1 MEELDLSKL
10 NKSQLTALKQIEGAV
25 MVLAGAGSG
34 KTRLVTYRIAY
45 LIKTLGVNPENIL
58 AITFTNKATNEMKE
72 RLLKMTENAEDIW
85 ISTFH
90 SMCVKILRRHI
101 GSLRSTKNISGQVN
115 FDSNFSIYTDTEKEK
130 ALKTVL
136 QNLKIDKEGF
146 LSKLTYHI
154 SNAKNN
160 NLTPWDYQKFHQAEE
175 DIEEV
180 TKAYSAY
187 QNFLA
192 NNNAL
197 DFDDILTKTYEL
209 FVEFPDILKR
219 YQNKFEYIH
228 IDEFQDTNH
237 IQYLIAKLLAGEHK
251 NIFVVGDEDQC
262 IYSWRGANIQNIHSF
277 KRDFPD
283 YKMFKLEQNYRSTKQ
298 ILTLA
303 NNLIKNNQNRNDKV
317 LWTDNAVGVKIE
329 HFKAQDESGEA
340 EYVASQIK
348 NLVKSGLD
356 YKYSDFAVLTRLN
369 ALSAPIEN
377 KFLNYNIPYKIFGG
391 SKFFDRVEIKN
402 LISYLKMLT
411 NPYDSTSFERI
422 INFPKRGI
430 GEATISTL
438 LSLAEFHNTTP
449 YNLILNS
456 SEYLLDDKLE
466 RKIKPFKDVVVTLSE
481 EYEKQEPYKFLTFVV
496 QLIDFKSIYSSS
508 SEEDITR
515 LLNIDNF
522 LVLAQDFF
530 KLNPKSTISEFLQS
544 ITLTADIDEYDD
556 KNNNVTIATVHAVK
570 GLEFKVVFVIGL
582 EERMFPIVRTYSSQT
597 DLEEERRLMFVA
609 ITRAEQ
615 RLYLTHA
622 NSRFVYGRRDY
633 LPASRFLRECGALE
647 EKPIRQF
654 NDSNDFYSNYSQNGL
669 SNNYGT
675 NNYNN
680 GNNSYNSYASSNYSN
695 TNYNSN
701 FSNGNSYNKNNS
713 FSSNY
718 SNSNNANSNFSNFQ
732 KRSFS
737 LHNSNDNNANKEDL
751 EKKYFVGAKVNHSK
765 FGNGTITSNMGI
777 NITKCVSINFENFGV
792 KTLSVEY
799 APITLL
805 KGE

>member
-1 MEELDLSKL
+1 MEELDLTKL

-45 LIKTLGVNPENIL
+45 LIKNLGVNPENIL

-72 RLLKMTENAEDIW
+72 RLITMTPNADDIW

-90 SMCVKILRRHI
+90 SMCVKILRKHI
-101 GSLRSTKNISGQVN
+101 GSLKSTKNVSGQVN

-136 QNLKIDKEGF
+136 QNLKIEKDGF

-160 NLTPWDYQKFHQAEE
+160 NLTPWDYQKLNQAEE
-175 DIEEV
+175 DIDEI

-197 DFDDILTKTYEL
+197 DFDDLLTKTYEL

-219 YQNKFEYIH
+219 YQNRFEYIH

-277 KRDFPD
+277 QHDFPD

-298 ILTLA
+298 ILTVA
-303 NNLIKNNQNRNDKV
+303 NKLIKNNQDRNDKE
-317 LWTDNAVGVKIE
+317 LWTDNSVGLKVE
-329 HFKAQDESGEA
+329 YYKAPDEFYEA

-348 NLVKSGLD
+348 NLVNNLG
-356 YKYSDFAVLTRLN
+356 YSYNDFAVLTRLN
-369 ALSAPIEN
+369 ALTAPFEN
-377 KFLNYNIPYKIFGG
+377 KFLNYNIPYRIYGG
-391 SKFFDRVEIKN
+391 NKFFDRLEIKN
-402 LISYLKMLT
+402 LIAYLKMLT

-430 GEATISTL
+430 GEATIQTL
-438 LSLAEFHNTTP
+438 LSLANFHNTTP

-466 RKIKPFKDVVVTLSE
+466 RKIKPFKDVVVSLNE
-481 EYEKQEPYKFLTFVV
+481 NYEKLEPYKFIVHLVT
-496 QLIDFKSIYSSS
+496 LINFKSIYSSG
-508 SEEDITR
+508 SEEDIAR

-522 LVLAQDFF
+522 LVLAQDYF
-530 KLNPKSTISEFLQS
+530 KNNPKSTLSEFLQS

-556 KNNNVTIATVHAVK
+556 KNNTVTLATVHAVK

-582 EERMFPIVRTYSSQT
+582 EERMFPIVRTYSSNS
-597 DLEEERRLMFVA
+597 DMEEERRLMFVA

-615 RLYLTHA
+615 RLYLTNA
-622 NSRFVYGRRDY
+622 NSRFVYGKRDY
-633 LPASRFLRECGALE
+633 LLPSRFLRECGVVE

-654 NDSNDFYSNYSQNGL
+654 NQDDAFSSYQNSNYSYNQNT
-669 SNNYGT
+669 YK
-675 NNYNN
+675 
-680 GNNSYNSYASSNYSN
+680 NNSYGQNS
-695 TNYNSN
+695 
-701 FSNGNSYNKNNS
+701 FSQKQNLYQNSYNQNGYSQNS
-713 FSSNY
+713 SYNQNSSG
-718 SNSNNANSNFSNFQ
+718 FSNFP
-732 KRSFS
+732 KMNFS
-737 LHNSNDNNANKEDL
+737 LHNAKDQSKQTEDL
-751 EKKYFVGAKVNHSK
+751 EKKYYVGAKVTHTK

-777 NITKCVSINFENFGV
+777 NITKCVSINFENFGI

-799 APITLL
+799 APITLI

>member
-1 MEELDLSKL
+1 MEELDLTKL

-45 LIKTLGVNPENIL
+45 LIKNLGVNPENIL

-72 RLLKMTENAEDIW
+72 RLITMTPNADDIW

-90 SMCVKILRRHI
+90 SMCVKILRKHI
-101 GSLRSTKNISGQVN
+101 GSLKSTKNVSGQVN

-136 QNLKIDKEGF
+136 QNLKIEKDGF

-160 NLTPWDYQKFHQAEE
+160 NLTPWDYQKLNQAEE
-175 DIEEV
+175 DIDEI

-197 DFDDILTKTYEL
+197 DFDDLLTKTYEL

-219 YQNKFEYIH
+219 YQNRFEYIH

-277 KRDFPD
+277 QHDFPD

-298 ILTLA
+298 ILTVA
-303 NNLIKNNQNRNDKV
+303 NKLIKNNQDRNDKE
-317 LWTDNAVGVKIE
+317 LWTDNSVGLKVE
-329 HFKAQDESGEA
+329 YYKAPDEFYEA

-348 NLVKSGLD
+348 NLVNNLG
-356 YKYSDFAVLTRLN
+356 YSYNDFAVLTRLN
-369 ALSAPIEN
+369 ALTAPFEN
-377 KFLNYNIPYKIFGG
+377 KFLNYNIPYRIYGG
-391 SKFFDRVEIKN
+391 NKFFDRLEIKN
-402 LISYLKMLT
+402 LIAYLKMLT

-430 GEATISTL
+430 GEATIQTL
-438 LSLAEFHNTTP
+438 LSLANFHNTTP

-466 RKIKPFKDVVVTLSE
+466 RKIKPFKDVVVSLNE
-481 EYEKQEPYKFLTFVV
+481 NYEKLEPYKFIVHLVT
-496 QLIDFKSIYSSS
+496 LINFKSIYSSG
-508 SEEDITR
+508 SEEDIAR

-522 LVLAQDFF
+522 LVLAQDYF
-530 KLNPKSTISEFLQS
+530 KNNPKSTLSEFLQS

-556 KNNNVTIATVHAVK
+556 KNNTVTLATVHAVK

-582 EERMFPIVRTYSSQT
+582 EERMFPIVRTYSSNS
-597 DLEEERRLMFVA
+597 DMEEERRLMFVA

-615 RLYLTHA
+615 RLYLTNA
-622 NSRFVYGRRDY
+622 NSRFVYGKRDY
-633 LPASRFLRECGALE
+633 LLPSRFLRECGVVE

-654 NDSNDFYSNYSQNGL
+654 NQDDAFSSYQNSNYSYNQNTYKNNSYGQSSFSQNYNSYNQNGY
-669 SNNYGT
+669 SQ
-675 NNYNN
+675 
-680 GNNSYNSYASSNYSN
+680 NNSYNQNSS
-695 TNYNSN
+695 
-701 FSNGNSYNKNNS
+701 G
-713 FSSNY
+713 
-718 SNSNNANSNFSNFQ
+718 FSNFP
-732 KRSFS
+732 KMNFS
-737 LHNSNDNNANKEDL
+737 LHNAKDQNKQTEDL
-751 EKKYFVGAKVNHSK
+751 EKKYYVGAKVTHTK

-777 NITKCVSINFENFGV
+777 NITKCVSINFENFGI

-799 APITLL
+799 APITLI

>member
-1 MEELDLSKL
+1 MEELDLNKL
-10 NKSQLTALKQIEGAV
+10 NKSQLTALKQIDGAV

-45 LIKTLGVNPENIL
+45 LIKDLGVNPENIL

-72 RLLKMTENAEDIW
+72 RLINMAPNANDIW

-101 GSLRSTKNISGQVN
+101 SSLKSTKNISGQVN

-136 QNLKIDKEGF
+136 QNLKIEKDGF
-146 LSKLTYHI
+146 LSKLSYHI

-160 NLTPWDYQKFHQAEE
+160 NLTPWDYQKFNQTEE
-175 DIEEV
+175 DIEEI

-197 DFDDILTKTYEL
+197 DFDDLQTKTYEL
-209 FVEFPDILKR
+209 FIEFPDILKR
-219 YQNKFEYIH
+219 YQNKFQYIH

-237 IQYLIAKLLAGEHK
+237 IQYQIAKLLAGEYG

-277 KRDFPD
+277 QRDFPD

-303 NNLIKNNQNRNDKV
+303 NKLIKNNQNRNDKE
-317 LWTDNAVGVKIE
+317 LWTDNSVGVKVE
-329 HFKAQDESGEA
+329 YYKAQDEFTEA

-348 NLVKSGLD
+348 NLVNNLGYS
-356 YKYSDFAVLTRLN
+356 YSDFAVLTRLN
-369 ALSAPIEN
+369 ALTAPFEN
-377 KFLNYNIPYKIFGG
+377 KFLNYNIPYRMFGG
-391 SKFFDRVEIKN
+391 NKFFDRLEIKN
-402 LISYLKMLT
+402 LIAYLKMLT

-422 INFPKRGI
+422 INYPKRGI
-430 GEATISTL
+430 GESTIQSL
-438 LSLAEFHNTTP
+438 LSLADFHNTTP

-466 RKIKPFKDVVVTLSE
+466 KKIKPFKEIIVALNEDF
-481 EYEKQEPYKFLTFVV
+481 EKQEPYKFITNLVT
-496 QLIDFKSIYSSS
+496 LINFKSIYSSG
-508 SEEDITR
+508 SEEDIAR

-530 KLNPKSTISEFLQS
+530 KSNPKATLSEFLQS

-556 KNNNVTIATVHAVK
+556 KNNSVTIATVHAVK
-570 GLEFKVVFVIGL
+570 GLEFRVVFVIGL
-582 EERMFPIVRTYSSQT
+582 EERMFPIVRTYSTQS
-597 DLEEERRLMFVA
+597 DMEEERRLMFVA

-622 NSRFVYGRRDY
+622 YSRFVYGKRDNL
-633 LPASRFLRECGALE
+633 LPSRFLKECELIE
-647 EKPIRQF
+647 EKPPKQF
-654 NDSNDFYSNYSQNGL
+654 NTFGNYSNYGYSQSYQNSSQNFT
-669 SNNYGT
+669 S
-675 NNYNN
+675 NYN
-680 GNNSYNSYASSNYSN
+680 SSNYSA
-695 TNYNSN
+695 
-701 FSNGNSYNKNNS
+701 NSYNNN
-713 FSSNY
+713 FSQTGNGY
-718 SNSNNANSNFSNFQ
+718 NTNSNGFSNFP
-732 KRSFS
+732 KMNFS
-737 LHNSNDNNANKEDL
+737 LHNKQESNKQQEDL
-751 EKKYFVGAKVNHSK
+751 EKKYFVGAKVTHTK
-765 FGNGTITSNMGI
+765 FGSGTITSNMGI
-777 NITKCVSINFENFGV
+777 NITKCVSINFENFGI

>member
-1 MEELDLSKL
+1 MEELDLTKL

-45 LIKTLGVNPENIL
+45 LIKNLGVNPENIL

-72 RLLKMTENAEDIW
+72 RLITMTPNADDIW

-90 SMCVKILRRHI
+90 SMCVKILRKHI
-101 GSLRSTKNISGQVN
+101 GSLKSTKNVSGQVN

-136 QNLKIDKEGF
+136 QNLKIEKDGF

-160 NLTPWDYQKFHQAEE
+160 NLTPWDYQKLNQAEE
-175 DIEEV
+175 DIDEI

-197 DFDDILTKTYEL
+197 DFDDLLTKTYEL

-219 YQNKFEYIH
+219 YQNRFEYIH

-277 KRDFPD
+277 QHDFPD

-298 ILTLA
+298 ILTVA
-303 NNLIKNNQNRNDKV
+303 NKLIKNNQDRNDKE
-317 LWTDNAVGVKIE
+317 LWTDNSVGLKVE
-329 HFKAQDESGEA
+329 YYKAPDEFYEA

-348 NLVKSGLD
+348 NLVNNLG
-356 YKYSDFAVLTRLN
+356 YSYNDFAVLTRLN
-369 ALSAPIEN
+369 ALTAPFEN
-377 KFLNYNIPYKIFGG
+377 KFLNYNIPYRIYGG
-391 SKFFDRVEIKN
+391 NKFFDRLEIKN
-402 LISYLKMLT
+402 LIAYLKMLT

-430 GEATISTL
+430 GEATIQTL
-438 LSLAEFHNTTP
+438 LSLANFHNTTP

-466 RKIKPFKDVVVTLSE
+466 RKIKPFKDVVVSLNE
-481 EYEKQEPYKFLTFVV
+481 NYEKLEPYKFIVHLVT
-496 QLIDFKSIYSSS
+496 LINFKSIYSSG
-508 SEEDITR
+508 SEEDIAR

-522 LVLAQDFF
+522 LVLAQDYF
-530 KLNPKSTISEFLQS
+530 KNNPKSNLSEFLQS

-556 KNNNVTIATVHAVK
+556 KNNTVTLATVHAVK

-582 EERMFPIVRTYSSQT
+582 EERMFPIVRTYSSNS
-597 DLEEERRLMFVA
+597 DMEEERRLMFVA

-615 RLYLTHA
+615 RLYLTNA
-622 NSRFVYGRRDY
+622 NSRFVYGKRDY
-633 LPASRFLRECGALE
+633 LLPSRFLRECGVVE

-654 NDSNDFYSNYSQNGL
+654 NQDDAFSSYQNSSYSYNQNTYKNNSYGQSSFSQKQNLYQNSYNQNAYSQ
-669 SNNYGT
+669 
-675 NNYNN
+675 
-680 GNNSYNSYASSNYSN
+680 NNSYNQNSS
-695 TNYNSN
+695 
-701 FSNGNSYNKNNS
+701 G
-713 FSSNY
+713 
-718 SNSNNANSNFSNFQ
+718 FSNFP
-732 KRSFS
+732 KMNFS
-737 LHNSNDNNANKEDL
+737 LHNAKDQNKQTEDL
-751 EKKYFVGAKVNHSK
+751 EKKYYVGAKVTHTK

-777 NITKCVSINFENFGV
+777 NITKCVSINFENFGI

-799 APITLL
+799 APITLI